1 MITPFT
7 PVPDWFP
14 HVNSDGGIAVA
25 DIDGDGR
32 PDLLVFMI
40 DSPAGPNTGWFRV
53 GRGLVDGAVTA
64 GWGPWQRVPDWPF
77 WENAGGGV
85 ALADLDGSGTL
96 DLVLFIVDA
105 PDGPNIGL
113 VRVGRGLAADG
124 TVTGGWGPWQT
135 VPDWP
140 FWENQGAD
148 CAVADIDGDGAPEL
162 VLLIADAPVGR
173 NIGLYRSA
181 SLAADGTAS
190 GWTPWT
196 AVPDWQAD
204 DNAGVGLAVGDL
216 DGDGVP
222 ELVVLAVDALPQQ
235 NRARYSV
242 GWRLDGRGRPADG
255 WGRWSDVP
263 DWPFWENQGGAIDL
277 LDLDS
282 LDVDSFDVDGDG
294 RAELAVLAVDDPF
307 GPNAGLYRFLPVET
321 DLDTAADEGAWRILE
336 VDSGVL
342 AVHAALLPSGS
353 VAFFAGSSNDPDA
366 AAAHRYGTRIW
377 HYPRP
382 AMSAPPTPV
391 DLFCCGHAH
400 LPDGRLLAAGGTE
413 RYDPFIGLT
422 QAVAFDQDAGPADP
436 ASPTGHAGAWITQ
449 PHMGQGRW
457 YPTLVAQPD
466 GDVLAVSGLGADGF
480 LSLVPERYHGT
491 GWTAL
496 PQSPPWP
503 MYAHLFLL
511 ADGRLFY
518 SGGQY
523 GANNGQRPSV
533 WDPVAGTVEQVDG
546 LGEPGFRNQA
556 ASVLLPPAQDQ
567 RVMIIGGGG
576 ADIHAVGTTATTA
589 IADLSA
595 ATPAYAAGPAM
606 HHARMHLCAVL
617 LPDRTV
623 LACGGS
629 GMEES
634 HQHVSPHAEIYHP
647 DRNTWRGAA
656 ASRVDRLYHS
666 VALLMPDGKVVTAG
680 SNPARK
686 DEELRIEVFW
696 PPYLFAGP
704 RPRIEPAR
712 TEVSYGSTLA
722 LTLDAEVLAT
732 ELREA
737 SLIRP
742 GATTHSNDSEQRLV
756 DLPLTVTGSDSVS
769 VQLPDEATLAP
780 PGWYLLVVV
789 STAGVPSEAVRVH
802 LG

>member
-14 HVNSDGGIAVA
+14 HENVDGGIAVG
-25 DIDGDGR
+25 DLDGSGL
-32 PDLLVFMI
+32 PDLVVFVI
-40 DSPAGPNTGWFRV
+40 DAPAGPNAGLFRV
-53 GRGLVDGAVTA
+53 GRGLVDGVPTE
-64 GWGPWQRVPDWPF
+64 GWSPWQRVPDWPF
-77 WENAGGGV
+77 WENAGGGI
-85 ALADLDGSGTL
+85 ALADLDGSGSL
-96 DLVLFIVDA
+96 DLVLFVIDA

-124 TVTGGWGPWQT
+124 TVTGGWGPWQP

-148 CAVADIDGDGAPEL
+148 CAIADVDGDGVAEL
-162 VLLIADAPVGR
+162 VLLIADAPVGP

-196 AVPDWQAD
+196 AVPDWPAGTGVG
-204 DNAGVGLAVGDL
+204 DNAGVGIAAGDL
-216 DGDGVP
+216 DGDGTP
-222 ELVVLAVDALPQQ
+222 ELVVAVVDAPAGQ

-242 GWRLDGRGRPADG
+242 GWRLQGGRPVDG
-255 WGRWSDVP
+255 WGPWSDVP
-263 DWPFWENQGGAIDL
+263 DWPFWENQGLGIDL
-277 LDLDS
+277 ADL
-282 LDVDSFDVDGDG
+282 DGDG
-294 RAELAVLAVDDPF
+294 EPELAVLAVDAPV
-307 GPNAGLYRFLPVET
+307 GQNVGYHRILPVET
-321 DLDTAADEGAWRILE
+321 DLATAPAEGAWRLLE
-336 VDSGVL
+336 IDSGVL

-353 VAFFAGSSNDPDA
+353 VLLFAGSSNNPDA
-366 AAAHRYGTRIW
+366 AAAHQYGTRVW

-382 AMSAPPTPV
+382 VLSAPATPV

-400 LPDGRLLAAGGTE
+400 TPDGRLLAAGGTE
-413 RYDPFIGLT
+413 RYDPFAGLT
-422 QAVAFDQDAGPADP
+422 QAVLFDQAAGPADA
-436 ASPTGHAGAWITQ
+436 ASPTGHAGAWIPQ
-449 PHMGQGRW
+449 PDMGQGRW
-457 YPTLVAQPD
+457 YPSLVAQPD
-466 GDVLAVSGLGADGF
+466 GDVLAVSGLGGDGF
-480 LSLVPERYHGT
+480 LSLVPERYDGT
-491 GWTAL
+491 GWTPL
-496 PQSPPWP
+496 PTSPPWP

-523 GANNGQRPSV
+523 GANNGQRPSI
-533 WDPVAGTVEQVDG
+533 WDPVAGTVAEVAG
-546 LGEPGFRNQA
+546 LPEPGFRNQA

-576 ADIHAVGTTATTA
+576 ADIHAVGTTASTA
-589 IADLSA
+589 LTDLSA
-595 ATPAYAAGPAM
+595 AHPVYVPGPAM
-606 HHARMHLCAVL
+606 HHPRMHLCATL

-623 LACGGS
+623 LVNGGS

-647 DRNTWRGAA
+647 ELNAWRPAA

-666 VALLMPDGKVVTAG
+666 VALLTPDGRVVTAG
-680 SNPARK
+680 SNPQRT

-704 RPRIEPAR
+704 RPVITPAA
-712 TEVSYGSTLA
+712 TEVGHGTTL
-722 LTLDAEVLAT
+722 TVSLDADVTPA

-737 SLIRP
+737 SLLRP
-742 GATTHSNDSEQRLV
+742 GATTHSADSEQRLI
-756 DLPLTVTGSDSVS
+756 DLPMTLAGPDTVELAVPGD
-769 VQLPDEATLAP
+769 PAIAP

-789 STAGVPSEAVRVH
+789 SLARVPSEGAWVH
-802 LG
+802 LS